1 MELSTLLNSVIHGVW
16 YYVVI
21 FLLILTVVV
30 FVHEMGHFLVARWNG
45 IRVDVF
51 SIGFGPE
58 VWGWTDPK
66 TGTRWRFSLVPLGGY
81 VKFFGDADAA
91 SATGD
96 DRPMTDEEKAVSF
109 QHKRVGQ
116 RAAVVFAGP
125 AANFIFAILGLAGL
139 FLVLGQAVTEPVVGA
154 VQAGSAAEAAGL
166 RAGDRINAINGTPVD
181 RFQDIQRIVRIEIE
195 RPLDLSVQ
203 RGTETLAIEARPKV
217 VQRKGV
223 FGDMEKVPVLG
234 IAADSARTTLISHT
248 PGSAL
253 AEALRETEGMVRST
267 FIGIGQMINGTR
279 DSDELG
285 GPIRIAKGA
294 GEAAQLGLSSV
305 VFYTILLSLN
315 LGLINLFP
323 IPVLDGGHLVFYA
336 IEAILG
342 RPLGERAQEY
352 GFRVGLFLVLAL
364 MVFATRNDIVALPIW
379 QVVKQLFS

>member
-1 MELSTLLNSVIHGVW
+1 MDLPTLLNSVIHGVW
-16 YYVVI
+16 YYVII
-21 FLLILTVVV
+21 FLAILTVVV
-30 FVHEMGHFLVARWNG
+30 FIHEMGHFLVARWNG

-58 VWGWTDPK
+58 IWGWTDPS
-66 TGTRWRFSLVPLGGY
+66 TGTRWKFSAVPLGGY

-91 SATGD
+91 SALPD
-96 DRPMTDEEKAVSF
+96 DREMTDEEKAVAF

-125 AANFIFAILGLAGL
+125 AANFIFAIIGLAAMFML
-139 FLVLGQAVTEPVVGA
+139 LGQQVTEPVVGM
-154 VQAGSAAEAAGL
+154 VNPGSAADAAGL
-166 RAGDRINAINGTPVD
+166 KAGDRITAINGAGVE

-195 RPLDLSVQ
+195 HPLDLAVL
-203 RGTETLAIEARPKV
+203 RAGATLSITAKPRVI
-217 VQRKGV
+217 QRKGV

-234 IAADSARTTLISHT
+234 ITADSTKTTVINHGPIS
-248 PGSAL
+248 AM
-253 AEALRETEGMVRST
+253 AESLRETEGMVRST

-279 DSDELG
+279 DTDELG

-294 GEAAQLGLSSV
+294 AEAAQLGMASV

-323 IPVLDGGHLVFYA
+323 IPVLDGGHLLFYA
-336 IEAILG
+336 FEAILG

-352 GFRVGLFLVLAL
+352 GFRIGLFLVLAL
-364 MVFATRNDIVALPIW
+364 MVFATRNDIVSLPIW
-379 QVVKQLFS
+379 EVVKRLFS